1 MGQDFMYEQSLQ
13 EKQKLIILNVIEM
26 KVATADQCISL
37 CKKKSSWESQYIR
50 SKSKESK
57 AYLKVLKQVKLT
69 WRCGTML

>member
-37 CKKKSSWESQYIR
+37 CKKNRVE
-50 SKSKESK
+50 
-57 AYLKVLKQVKLT
+57 KVSTFAARAKRVKHI
-69 WRCGTML
+69 